1 MLWKLQLPL
10 KQKIGVAAVL
20 MTGAFVCIISIVR
33 LASLYQLLRSTD
45 LTCTLPNQILSMQAL
60 TLAR

>member
-1 MLWKLQLPL
+1 MLRKLQLPL
-10 KQKIGVAAVL
+10 KQKIGVVAVL

-45 LTCTLPNQILSMQAL
+45 LTCTLPNHTLSVQAL
-60 TLAR
+60 IFSR